1 MAKTRMVNTRFWSDG
16 FIREKLNPL
25 DRYLYLYLLTNDKTN
40 ISGIYELPMSIMS
53 SETGIESKTISDML
67 VKFKGRVEYK
77 NGWVILIN
85 FLKYQN
91 TASKDIQKG
100 IEKSLNEAPKSIL
113 DYAFTRGYRDG
124 LGTVYRQPEE
134 SESESELKLKRK
146 ELAKASLP
154 LEDLKLN
161 TTQKPKSYKEF
172 RDTRRV
178 ESGRPP
184 MTPRK
189 STEKQKAFLQRAKS
203 LDYFHDVGVKNGFTY
218 LEEEDEQANKKFIG
232 ISRAFEKRYPEK
244 WKEVIDWWFSEN
256 NAWCDYHPSNFFSI
270 STWMKFDNKK
280 IQKYYYD

>member
-1 MAKTRMVNTRFWSDG
+1 MAQKRMFDKGLLETDAFMDMPMPTKALYFLLGMEADDEGFVSPARVMRIYGGNTDDLKVLIAKKFVIQFESGVIVITDWKKNNWLDSRRVKKTVYEA
-16 FIREKLNPL
+16 EKALLSESNEK
-25 DRYLYLYLLTNDKTN
+25 YLLL
-40 ISGIYELPMSIMS
+40 SECLASI
-53 SETGIESKTISDML
+53 EEN
-67 VKFKGRVEYK
+67 RVE
-77 NGWVILIN
+77 
-85 FLKYQN
+85 
-91 TASKDIQKG
+91 
-100 IEKSLNEAPKSIL
+100 EKRA
-113 DYAFTRGYRDG
+113 
-124 LGTVYRQPEE
+124 
-134 SESESELKLKRK
+134 

-161 TTQKPKSYKEF
+161 TTNKPNSYKKF
-172 RDTRRV
+172 RDVRRI

-189 STEKQKAFLQRAKS
+189 STEKQKAFLQRVKS
-203 LDYFHDVGVKNGFTY
+203 LDYFHEVGVRNGFTY